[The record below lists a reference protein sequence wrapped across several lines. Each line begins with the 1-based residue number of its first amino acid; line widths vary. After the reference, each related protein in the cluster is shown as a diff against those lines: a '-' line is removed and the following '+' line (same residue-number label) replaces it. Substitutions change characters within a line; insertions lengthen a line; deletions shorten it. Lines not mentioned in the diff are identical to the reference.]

1 MVPGT
6 VALTLGRSLNG
17 KRTLLRGRKDPDDGW
32 WSLTGCPVGTSQR
45 TVMSCGC
52 DPKGGR
58 VGKRTRCQAGVQGCF
73 CRFLGQN
80 GGRDPGWHEKGPG
93 FLDWAEAL
101 LGTSTQQ
108 Y

>member
-1 MVPGT
+1 MVVPGT

-52 DPKGGR
+52 DPKGGQGR
-58 VGKRTRCQAGVQGCF
+58 EKDEMPGRGAGV
-73 CRFLGQN
+73 
-80 GGRDPGWHEKGPG
+80 
-93 FLDWAEAL
+93 L
-101 LGTSTQQ
+101 LPLPRTEWWS
-108 Y
+108 